1 MVRVLHHLA
10 LCVALG
16 SLLILWLRSH
26 QLSAATI
33 SSLQNTSRVTLL
45 LASLAATLLLAA
57 HGEVLL
63 PEADLF
69 TRITA
74 AMHTWIGQI
83 ILVQAV
89 LVAVAWLMVWL
100 THWRVLPW
108 VLVFISAVLTALRS
122 HVVAAGDVGVLALAT
137 VIHIAI
143 AILWLSSI
151 AALVLMSLPSN
162 RQTDFDWRALLRAI
176 SSRAL
181 PAMLLLLTT
190 GVMLADRTVGTGAA
204 FVATPYGVAL
214 MMKLLMVAGALFC
227 AWQLRR
233 WLARTDGNNLAL
245 PIRWLRFESGFA
257 VMVVVFAGLIAI
269 TIPAAHD
276 VIQWP
281 FSFRIA
287 PVAAYLQRGIE
298 VLWLPLTGAVVFIAA
313 LVFALRLRKHSQSR
327 ALLMLAAGI
336 VGAAGLSVP
345 ALSVDAYPSTY
356 LHSPIPYDVS
366 SISIGERHY
375 QQWCVSCHGE
385 HGRGDGSLASTLRK
399 PPANL
404 TEPHVQWHTH
414 GDLFWWIS
422 NGIKLSGMPGFS
434 EQLTEDER
442 WQLLNFLTAMSMG
455 YEARPF
461 SPRIAPKDPWL
472 PAIDFRYTDASGD
485 SIGLSTWREQ
495 GKMVLLHFVN
505 DLASQRFITSEDSK
519 CVIVVTQSTA
529 TRTDKVAPAI
539 SAHHACDVVD
549 DADTQIAS
557 AWSHYRRT
565 LNDPDFK
572 NERISL
578 NGMRFLI
585 DRFGFVRA
593 RWAADEAAPDAEQFG
608 RMLEQLMNEP
618 EIRSADIHARR

>member
-26 QLSAATI
+26 QLAAAI
-33 SSLQNTSRVTLL
+33 VSSLQNISRVALLLALLATMLL
-45 LASLAATLLLAA
+45 LAS

-63 PEADLF
+63 PEADLV
-69 TRITA
+69 TRMTA

-83 ILVQAV
+83 ILVQAA
-89 LVAVAWLMVWL
+89 LGAGALLMTSL
-100 THWRVLPW
+100 THWRLLP
-108 VLVFISAVLTALRS
+108 LVVVFSSAALTALRS
-122 HVVAAGDVGVLALAT
+122 HIVAAGDVGVLSAAT

-151 AALVLMSLPSN
+151 AALVLMSLPFS
-162 RQTDFDWRALLRAI
+162 RQADFDWRALLQSI
-176 SSRAL
+176 SRRAL
-181 PAMLLLLTT
+181 PAMLLLLAT

-204 FVATPYGVAL
+204 LVATPYGVAL
-214 MMKLLMVAGALFC
+214 ILKLLMVAGALFC

-233 WLARTDGNNLAL
+233 WLARTDGKDLAS
-245 PIRWLRFESGFA
+245 PTRWLRVESAFA

-276 VIQWP
+276 IIHWP

-287 PVAAYLQRGIE
+287 PAAAYLQRGTE
-298 VLWLPLTGAVVFIAA
+298 VLWLPLASAIVLIAA
-313 LVFALRLRKHSQSR
+313 LLFALRLRKYSPYR
-327 ALLMLAAGI
+327 ALLIVTTGI

-356 LHSPIPYDVS
+356 LHSPIPYDAS
-366 SISIGERHY
+366 SISIGEQHY

-385 HGRGDGSLASTLRK
+385 HGRGDGPLASTLRK

-414 GDLFWWIS
+414 GDLYWWITH
-422 NGIKLSGMPGFS
+422 GIVASGMPGFS
-434 EQLTEDER
+434 QQLTDDER

-455 YEARPF
+455 YEARPL
-461 SPRIAPKDPWL
+461 SPRVAPKDPWL

-485 SIGLSTWREQ
+485 STSLSAWREQ
-495 GKMVLLHFVN
+495 GKMVLLHFAN
-505 DLASQRFITSEDSK
+505 DVASQRIMTSEK
-519 CVIVVTQSTA
+519 TQCVIVVTRSVA
-529 TRTDKVAPAI
+529 ARTEKYAPSS
-539 SAHHACDVVD
+539 SADNSCDVVY
-549 DADTQIAS
+549 DADAQITS

-585 DRFGFVRA
+585 DRFGFVRS
-593 RWAADEAAPDAEQFG
+593 RWAADEPAPDTAQL
-608 RMLEQLMNEP
+608 RTMLAQLMKEP